1 MMPSVATDHYETLGV
16 GRKATPDEI
25 KKAYRKLAM
34 EFHPDRNP
42 DDPRAEERFKDVS
55 EAYEVLSD
63 PDKRQIYDVGS
74 SLGADGRFD
83 PSKFDPTTL
92 DTDAFVMSFVKLFG
106 NYIDER
112 VPGFRD
118 AARRAADKVA
128 KEEAQEKKRSRAKN
142 KSKSKGKASCEA
154 CGGKGR
160 IVVKQGNFQV
170 SMACRRC
177 KAARR

>member
-1 MMPSVATDHYETLGV
+1 MTDHYEVLGV
-16 GRKATPDEI
+16 DRKATPEEI

-42 DDPRAEERFKDVS
+42 DDAGAEERFKEVS
-55 EAYEVLSD
+55 QAYEVLGD
-63 PDKRQIYDVGS
+63 PDKRQIYDVGA
-74 SLGADGRFD
+74 SLNPDGTFD
-83 PSKFDPTTL
+83 PSRFDPTTL
-92 DTDAFVMSFVKLFG
+92 DTDAFVLSFVKLFG

-128 KEEAQEKKRSRAKN
+128 KEDAQKKKRARA
-142 KSKSKGKASCEA
+142 KSKSKSKAKASCDA

-160 IVVKQGNFQV
+160 ILVKQGTFQV

-177 KAARR
+177 KGKRR